1 MARPTNREEFKGY
14 VLRKLGAPLIEINI
28 DDTQVDDRIEE
39 ALQYYADYH
48 YDGTEVVY
56 YKHMITAE
64 DRANKYIVLPE
75 NIIGAVR
82 IFDIGSALTA
92 GGFFNI
98 QYQIALNDLYTLTSQ
113 SLLPYY
119 MAVQSLGVMQE
130 ILVGKQPIR
139 YNRNAGN
146 KLHIDMNW
154 AKVKEDQYFIVECYK
169 VVDPEEYT
177 KVWSDRWLQRY
188 AAALVGVQWATNLS
202 KFTGMSLPGGTQ
214 FNADGMMSRYQKEQ
228 DELEDEMLYGYGLPP
243 MDMIG

>member
-1 MARPTNREEFKGY
+1 MARPQTREEFKDY
-14 VLRKLGAPLIEINI
+14 VLRKLGAPVIEINV
-28 DDTQVDDRIEE
+28 DDSQVDDRIDE
-39 ALQYYADYH
+39 ALLYYADYH
-48 YDGTEVVY
+48 YDGSEAVY
-56 YKHMITAE
+56 YKHQITA
-64 DRANKYIVLPE
+64 DDIANKYLVLPE

-139 YNRNAGN
+139 YNRMAGN
-146 KLHIDMNW
+146 KFHIDMNW
-154 AKVKEDQYFIVECYK
+154 DKVQEGQFFIVEAYK
-169 VVDPEEYT
+169 VVDPEEYPQ
-177 KVWSDRWLQRY
+177 VWSDRWLQRY
-188 AAALVGVQWATNLS
+188 ATALVGTQWATNLI
-202 KFTGMSLPGGTQ
+202 KFQGLQLPGGVQ
-214 FNADGMMSRYQKEQ
+214 FNGESMLARHQKDQ
-228 DELEDEMLYGYGLPP
+228 DDLEKEMLFGYGLPP